1 MILTDLHT
9 HTHAHTHTC
18 DVCAHID
25 TVQNVLYLLLL
36 QGLSYLHINNRIH
49 RDVKAGN
56 ILLTDRG
63 LVKLGELVWEYS
75 KALCI
80 LSYSSVGYGLSS
92 LECTSYCDSSVLCF
106 FAAADFGSAA
116 SSSPANSFVGTPF
129 W

>member
-1 MILTDLHT
+1 MCYFSILLVHKSPLAEDEIGAICKGALQVCDLHT
-9 HTHAHTHTC
+9 HTRTHTC

-63 LVKLGELVWEYS
+63 LVKLGELVWEYR
-75 KALCI
+75 
-80 LSYSSVGYGLSS
+80 
-92 LECTSYCDSSVLCF
+92 
-106 FAAADFGSAA
+106 
-116 SSSPANSFVGTPF
+116 
-129 W
+129 